1 MARKG
6 ISIKMK
12 KVLVTGASGGIG
24 RGISEYFAKKGYTVF
39 AGYNKNEPK
48 IENVRNI
55 RIDVTSKESVRKAFE
70 EIGGVDI
77 LINNSGISQQKL
89 FSDITEEDWDNM
101 FDVNIKG
108 MYMVTKEALPFMI
121 NNKSGRIINISS
133 IWGEIGGSMEVHY
146 SASKAAVI
154 GFTKALAK
162 ELSLSGIT
170 VNCVSPGMIDTPM
183 NSHLSEEDIEEI
195 EKEIPLKRQGTPK
208 DVAEAVYFYASDMA
222 DYITGQVLSVSGGWN
237 IV

>member
-1 MARKG
+1 
-6 ISIKMK
+6 MK

-24 RGISEYFAKKGYTVF
+24 RGIAEYFAQKGYTVF
-39 AGYNKNEPK
+39 AGYNKHEPEIK
-48 IENVRNI
+48 NVRNI
-55 RIDVTSKESVRKAFE
+55 RIDVTSSESVKKAFE

-77 LINNSGISQQKL
+77 LVNNSGISQQKL

-121 NNKSGRIINISS
+121 NKKSGRIINISS

-222 DYITGQVLSVSGGWN
+222 DYVTGQVMSVSGGWN

>member
-1 MARKG
+1 
-6 ISIKMK
+6 MK

-24 RGISEYFAKKGYTVF
+24 RAIAEFLAYRGYIVY
-39 AGYNKNEPK
+39 AGYNQHEPEA
-48 IENVRNI
+48 ENVRKI
-55 RIDVTSKESVRKAFE
+55 HIDVTSKESVENAFKE
-70 EIGGVDI
+70 MGGIDI

-89 FSDITEEDWDNM
+89 FADITEEDWDNM

-108 MYMVTKEALPFMI
+108 MYRVTKAALPYMI
-121 NNKSGRIINISS
+121 NNKYGKIVNISS
-133 IWGEIGGSMEVHY
+133 IWGEVGGSMEVHY

-170 VNCVSPGMIDTPM
+170 VNCVSPGMIATPM
-183 NSHLSEEDIEEI
+183 NSHLTGEDIREI
-195 EKEIPLKRQGTPK
+195 ESEIPLKRQGTPE
-208 DVAEAVYFYASDMA
+208 DVAKAVYFCISDMSEF
-222 DYITGQVLSVSGGWN
+222 ITGQVISVSGGWN

>member
-1 MARKG
+1 
-6 ISIKMK
+6 MK
-12 KVLVTGASGGIG
+12 NVLITGASGAIG
-24 RGISEYFAKKGYTVF
+24 SACAELFSEKGYNVY
-39 AGYNKNEPK
+39 AGYNKNKPNIK
-48 IENVRNI
+48 NVKNI
-55 RIDVTSKESVRKAFE
+55 HIDVKSVKSVKEALK
-70 EIGGVDI
+70 EIGGIDI

-108 MYMVTKEALPFMI
+108 MYLVTKEVLPFMI
-121 NNKSGRIINISS
+121 NKKCGKIINISS
-133 IWGEIGGSMEVHY
+133 IWGELGASCEVHY

-183 NSHLSEEDIEEI
+183 NSHLLKEDILEI
-195 EKEIPLKRQGTPK
+195 ENEIPLKRQGTPK
-208 DVAEAVYFYASDMA
+208 EVAECVYFLASDMA
-222 DYITGQVLSVSGGWN
+222 DYITGQVISVSGGWN
-237 IV
+237 IS